1 MRSGRKKITP
11 TVPAEPS
18 SRTARVTRST
28 VADVDASSHRP
39 SRGLRVLCVDDH
51 DVLIEGLKARFD
63 VDGGIEIVGRLPS
76 AAKLEAE
83 VSRLR
88 PDVVIMDI
96 EMPGPD
102 AFETSDRMRRRHPD
116 VPVLVLSAHI
126 RDSFISASYRAGM
139 SGYFAKSDDLRD
151 IIRGIYEVA
160 KNRPGSFLLGP
171 RVAASCRSP
180 QMGAASNAAG
190 SAPPAA
196 LAINDEPHTLM
207 STLTARQVEV
217 LRMIG
222 KGMTRVQIAKEISR
236 SPKTVD
242 AHQHRLMLR
251 LGVDTRADLMR
262 LAIREGLAQA

>member
-1 MRSGRKKITP
+1 MRSGRKKSSPI
-11 TVPAEPS
+11 VPAEPP
-18 SRTARVTRST
+18 SRAARITKSNLT
-28 VADVDASSHRP
+28 EDDAPSRRP

-76 AAKLEAE
+76 AAKLEDE

-102 AFETSDRMRRRHPD
+102 AFETSDRMRRRHPE

-126 RDSFISASYRAGM
+126 RDSFIAASYRAGM

-171 RVAASCRSP
+171 RVSERCRPLHLDASGNS
-180 QMGAASNAAG
+180 AT

-207 STLTARQVEV
+207 SSLTARQVEV

-222 KGMTRVQIAKEISR
+222 KGMTRNQIAKEISR

-262 LAIREGLAQA
+262 MAIREGLAQA